1 MQGSGIKIMK
11 VFIGGNGNLSFEDFC
26 HYYATALNK
35 LLEKNSDA
43 HFLVCDFRGVDV
55 LAMEYLKCRTSNVM
69 VHHMGSRARYV
80 PDQFRT
86 YVNEWKFIGG
96 YSNNWERD
104 QATLKDCTHY
114 LAYDFN
120 SDQSRKSGTQ
130 KNIEVCQRMGKI
142 FLPDELGK
150 K

>member
-1 MQGSGIKIMK
+1 MK
-11 VFIGGNGNLSFEDFC
+11 VFIGGNGNLSFEAFY

-35 LLEKNSDA
+35 LLEEDPSA
-43 HFLVCDFRGVDV
+43 YFSVCDFRGVDV
-55 LAMEYLKCRTSNVM
+55 LTMEYLKCRTPNVT
-69 VHHMGSRARYV
+69 VYHMGSRARYV
-80 PDQFRT
+80 PDQFKT
-86 YVNEWKFIGG
+86 YVSEWEFIGG

-120 SDQSRKSGTQ
+120 SDQNRKSGTQ

-142 FLPDELGK
+142 FLPDELDEK
-150 K
+150 